1 MKGGVYCLLATK
13 APLLSEVPCFVYLA
27 ATKPS
32 RISRTCKV
40 FFKKKPKKEYIQ
52 SRMH

>member
-1 MKGGVYCLLATK
+1 MKGGVYWPLAAK
-13 APLLSEVPCFVYLA
+13 APLLSEVPCVVYLA
-27 ATKPS
+27 ATKRF
-32 RISRTCKV
+32 RISRTCKG